1 VVGIWEQ
8 VVGSVPSQKTRE
20 TLRAWVTIGY
30 SDAAIE
36 SALKTA
42 VKNKANA
49 PAQYATSI
57 LRNGSEKHG
66 GDGRIMTPDGV
77 PIDEL

>member
-1 VVGIWEQ
+1 VIGA
-8 VVGSVPSQKTRE
+8 VPSQKTRE
-20 TLRAWVTIGY
+20 TLRAWVTVGY

-57 LRNGSEKHG
+57 LRSGNSDDDDDDAEYRKELAAMFANR
-66 GDGRIMTPDGV
+66 RIF
-77 PIDEL
+77 